1 MDKKTGRVAVLALAA
16 PLAVVP
22 LAVTPWTGAAAQ
34 GFPSKPIRM
43 VVPFSPGSATDIMGR
58 TAGDRVAAG
67 LGQPVIVE
75 NRPGAGGTIGTAMVA
90 KAPADGYTLVVVS
103 SGHVTNPVLY
113 GDRITYELKDL
124 AGVAPLGSLPSVLI
138 ASPQSGIK
146 SVKELVDTLKARPG
160 QLNFSS
166 AGIGSAS
173 HVNAEKFK
181 ASLGF
186 DAVHVPLKG
195 TPEILLEIASGRVQ
209 FAFVPLVSSVGPIR
223 DGKVVPLGVSTPRRS
238 PTLPDVPTMAE
249 SGFPGGEYNFWV
261 GVLAPAGTPR
271 DVVDRL
277 HAEFARALEAPEVRD
292 RLAKIGAVPMPLSPA
307 ELDATIVREA
317 NELGPIMKAAGI
329 KGG

>member
-1 MDKKTGRVAVLALAA
+1 MTRHTWSALA
-16 PLAVVP
+16 
-22 LAVTPWTGAAAQ
+22 TAAALAIAHGAFAQ
-34 GFPSKPIRM
+34 GYPNKPIRL
-43 VVPFSPGSATDIMGR
+43 VVPFTPGSATDIIGR
-58 TAGDRVAAG
+58 AAGDRVAASV
-67 LGQPVIVE
+67 GQPVIVE
-75 NRPGAGGTIGTAMVA
+75 NRPGAGGTIGTGQVA
-90 KAPADGYTLVVVS
+90 KAAPDGYTLVVVS

-113 GDRITYELKDL
+113 GDKITYELKDL
-124 AGVAPLGSLPSVLI
+124 TGVIPLGSLPSVLI

-146 SVKELVDTLKARPG
+146 SARELVDTLKARPG
-160 QLNFSS
+160 QLNFAS
-166 AGIGSAS
+166 AGVGSAA

-195 TPEILLEIASGRVQ
+195 TPEILLEVASGRVQ

-223 DGKVVPLGVSTPRRS
+223 DGKVVPLGVSTPKRS

-249 SGFPGGEYNFWV
+249 AGYPGGEYNFWV

-277 HAEFARALEAPEVRD
+277 HAEFAQALGSPEVRE
-292 RLAKIGAVPMPLSPA
+292 RFAKIGAVPMPMSPA
-307 ELDATIVREA
+307 EFDATILKEA

-329 KGG
+329 KAG

>member
-1 MDKKTGRVAVLALAA
+1 MKRIIFTTVTLAF
-16 PLAVVP
+16 
-22 LAVTPWTGAAAQ
+22 TAAASAQ
-34 GFPSKPIRM
+34 NYPVKPVRIIA
-43 VVPFSPGSATDIMGR
+43 PFAPGGGTDFI
-58 TAGDRVAAG
+58 ARVAAQKLTET
-67 LGQPVIVE
+67 LGQQVIVE
-75 NRPGAGGTIGTAMVA
+75 NRPGAGGTIGTGQVA
-90 KAPADGYTLVVVS
+90 KSPPDGYTLVVVS

-113 GDRITYELKDL
+113 GDKITYELKDL
-124 AGVAPLGSLPSVLI
+124 AGVIPLGSLPSVLI

-146 SVKELVDTLKARPG
+146 SVKELVEALKAKPG

-166 AGIGSAS
+166 AGIGSAA

-223 DGKVVPLGVSTPRRS
+223 DGKVVALGVSTPKRS

-249 SGFPGGEYNFWV
+249 TGYPGGEYNFWV
-261 GVLAPAGTPR
+261 GVLAPAGTPK
-271 DVVDRL
+271 DVIDRL
-277 HAEFARALEAPEVRD
+277 HAEFAKALEAPEVRE
-292 RLAKIGAVPMPLSPA
+292 RFAKIGAVPMPLSPA
-307 ELDATIVREA
+307 EFDATILREA

>member
-1 MDKKTGRVAVLALAA
+1 MHKKTVCRELAVLALAA
-16 PLAVVP
+16 APLAA
-22 LAVTPWTGAAAQ
+22 LAQ
-34 GFPSKPIRM
+34 GFPSKPIRLI
-43 VVPFSPGSATDIMGR
+43 VPFTPGSATDIMGR
-58 TAGDRVAAG
+58 TAGDRVAQSV
-67 LGQPVIVE
+67 GQPVIVE
-75 NRPGAGGTIGTAMVA
+75 NRPGAGGTIGTGQVA
-90 KAPADGYTLVVVS
+90 KSAPDGYTLVVVS

-113 GDRITYELKDL
+113 GDKITYELKDL
-124 AGVAPLGSLPSVLI
+124 AGVIPLGSLPSVLI

-166 AGIGSAS
+166 AGIGSAA

-209 FAFVPLVSSVGPIR
+209 FGFVPLVSSVGPIR
-223 DGKVVPLGVSTPRRS
+223 DGKVVALGVSTPKRS

-249 SGFPGGEYNFWV
+249 LGYPGGEYNFWV
-261 GVLAPAGTPR
+261 GVLAPAGTPK

-277 HAEFARALEAPEVRD
+277 HAEFARALESPEVRE
-292 RLAKIGAVPMPLSPA
+292 RFAKIGAVPMPMSPA
-307 ELDATIVREA
+307 EFDATILKEA

>member
-1 MDKKTGRVAVLALAA
+1 MTERTRFITLAIVAALAA
-16 PLAVVP
+16 A
-22 LAVTPWTGAAAQ
+22 PWTAPLAQ
-34 GFPSKPIRM
+34 GFPGKPIRM
-43 VVPFSPGSATDIMGR
+43 IVPFTPGSATDVMGR
-58 TAGDRVAAG
+58 TAGDRVAANI
-67 LGQPVIVE
+67 GQPVIVE
-75 NRPGAGGTIGTAMVA
+75 NRPGAGGTIGTGQVA
-90 KAPADGYTLVVVS
+90 KAPPDGYTVVVVS

-146 SVKELVDTLKARPG
+146 SVKELVDTLKAKPG

-166 AGIGSAS
+166 AGIGSAA

-181 ASLGF
+181 ASVGF

-209 FAFVPLVSSVGPIR
+209 FGFVPLVSSVGPIR

-238 PTLPDVPTMAE
+238 PTLPDVPTMTE
-249 SGFPGGEYNFWV
+249 TGFPGGEYNFWV
-261 GVLAPAGTPR
+261 GVLAPAGTPK
-271 DVVDRL
+271 DVIDRL
-277 HAEFARALEAPEVRD
+277 HAEFTKALEAPEVRD
-292 RLAKIGAVPMPLSPA
+292 RLAKIGAVPMPMSPA
-307 ELDATIVREA
+307 QFDATILKEA
-317 NELGPIMKAAGI
+317 NELGPIMKAAGV

>member
-1 MDKKTGRVAVLALAA
+1 MRRHTWSTLAA
-16 PLAVVP
+16 AAAALTMAH
-22 LAVTPWTGAAAQ
+22 GAAAQ
-34 GFPSKPIRM
+34 GFPGKPIRL
-43 VVPFSPGSATDIMGR
+43 VVPFTPGSATDIMGR
-58 TAGDRVAAG
+58 AAGDRVAANV
-67 LGQPVIVE
+67 GQPVIVE
-75 NRPGAGGTIGTAMVA
+75 NRPGAGGTIGTGQVA
-90 KAPADGYTLVVVS
+90 KSPPDGYTLVVVS

-113 GDRITYELKDL
+113 GDKITYELKDL
-124 AGVAPLGSLPSVLI
+124 AGVIPLGSLPSVLI

-146 SVKELVDTLKARPG
+146 SVKELVDTLKAKPG

-166 AGIGSAS
+166 AGIGSAA

-223 DGKVVPLGVSTPRRS
+223 DGKVVALGVSTPKRS

-249 SGFPGGEYNFWV
+249 TGYPGGEYNFWV
-261 GVLAPAGTPR
+261 GVLAPAGTPKE
-271 DVVDRL
+271 VIDRL
-277 HAEFARALEAPEVRD
+277 HAEFAKALEAQEVRE
-292 RLAKIGAVPMPLSPA
+292 RFAKIGAVPMPLSPA
-307 ELDATIVREA
+307 EFDATILREA